1 MSNINSISPIVSRL
15 KRYLDEENS
24 ELTISILCY
33 ELCLD
38 YDELGEYE
46 KAFTFASEA
55 INIISKKYGTTS
67 KLYGELVQN
76 VAYIFIKKGY
86 YRYYDSLDAWV
97 GCVQGSENAYLYS
110 ILTVNYKNAFDVTQD
125 VHYLDFAIEAATN
138 ACNLMDRSKESNI
151 QTLGKLYAYR
161 YIKNHNKQDYDKVI
175 LYLKN
180 GEEFIRMLEKFVTK
194 MQ

>member
-1 MSNINSISPIVSRL
+1 M
-15 KRYLDEENS
+15 
-24 ELTISILCY
+24 
-33 ELCLD
+33 
-38 YDELGEYE
+38 
-46 KAFTFASEA
+46 
-55 INIISKKYGTTS
+55 
-67 KLYGELVQN
+67 
-76 VAYIFIKKGY
+76 
-86 YRYYDSLDAWV
+86 DAWV

-180 GEEFIRMLEKFVTK
+180 GEEFIRMLENSSQRCNNTN
-194 MQ
+194 QSL

>member
-55 INIISKKYGTTS
+55 IDIISKK
-67 KLYGELVQN
+67 
-76 VAYIFIKKGY
+76 
-86 YRYYDSLDAWV
+86 
-97 GCVQGSENAYLYS
+97 
-110 ILTVNYKNAFDVTQD
+110 
-125 VHYLDFAIEAATN
+125 
-138 ACNLMDRSKESNI
+138 
-151 QTLGKLYAYR
+151 
-161 YIKNHNKQDYDKVI
+161 
-175 LYLKN
+175 
-180 GEEFIRMLEKFVTK
+180 
-194 MQ
+194 